1 MPSGENEV
9 RFTQR
14 VARMSAAI
22 CGAGANPKIP
32 DIASLIRATVLCPA
46 FGTAI
51 DELCEE
57 ACDLSRPLQVR
68 QMSSAGQHMARP
80 VRHRRCHM
88 TASFLNVREIEV
100 TPDHERWRRYL
111 AETMEGGRDIEVRP
125 GRRRP

>member
-1 MPSGENEV
+1 MPGGENEV

-46 FGTAI
+46 VGAPI
-51 DELCEE
+51 DERREE
-57 ACDLSRPLQVR
+57 VRDLGWPLQVR
-68 QMSSAGQHMARP
+68 QMGSAGQHMARP

-100 TPDHERWRRYL
+100 TPDHER
-111 AETMEGGRDIEVRP
+111 
-125 GRRRP
+125 